1 MFYYHALLV
10 GLQDLTLDTTMK
22 VSLEDL
28 ETMIRGSLDPVDVL
42 FFEELAL
49 KPTDEKIDELLKERQ
64 FRYSEMGQIL
74 DESMFNEDDLRWLTL
89 YELGMRSKNKF
100 VREWYAL
107 NLTINN
113 ILTAQI
119 CRKHGFDI
127 KKAVVGNDE
136 LAEQLRT
143 SKRKDFGL
151 GDLNPDYLD
160 ILKLTEIEDLY
171 EREKRI
177 DAIKWEWLDGPH
189 RLDPCMRE
197 DVYAYYLRA
206 RLLYRWNI
214 LNVEEGQKVF
224 RALIADMK
232 RDVKFDK

>member
-1 MFYYHALLV
+1 MDTQMKV
-10 GLQDLTLDTTMK
+10 GL
-22 VSLEDL
+22 EEL
-28 ETMIRGSLDPVDVL
+28 ETMIRGSLDAIDVK

-49 KPTDEKIDELLKERQ
+49 KPTDEKVDELLKERQ
-64 FRYSEMGQIL
+64 FRYAEMGEIL
-74 DESMFNEDDLRWLTL
+74 DESMFNDDDIRQLAL
-89 YELGMRSKNKF
+89 YEYGMRSKNEF
-100 VREWYAL
+100 VRQWYTTNL
-107 NLTINN
+107 NINN

-127 KKAVVGNDE
+127 QKAVVGHNE

-151 GDLNPDYLD
+151 GDLDDNYLE
-160 ILKLTEIEDLY
+160 ILKLAEIEDLY

-206 RLLYRWNI
+206 KLLYRWNI
-214 LNVEEGQKVF
+214 LNVEEGEKVF
-224 RALIADMK
+224 RSLIADMK
-232 RDVKFDK
+232 RDIKF

>member
-10 GLQDLTLDTTMK
+10 GLQDLTQDTTMK
-22 VSLEDL
+22 VTLEDL
-28 ETMIRGSLDPVDVL
+28 ETMIRGSLDAVDVH

-49 KPTDEKIDELLKERQ
+49 KPSDEKVEELMKERQ
-64 FRYSEMGQIL
+64 FRYAEEGHILEETYSE
-74 DESMFNEDDLRWLTL
+74 EDLRWLVL
-89 YELGMRSKNKF
+89 MEHGMRSKNKF
-100 VREWYAL
+100 VHDWYEL
-107 NLTINN
+107 NMTINN
-113 ILTAQI
+113 ILTAEI

-127 KKAVVGNDE
+127 QKAVVGESE

-151 GDLNPDYLD
+151 GDLNQDYLD
-160 ILKLTEIEDLY
+160 ILKLAEIEDLY

-177 DAIKWEWLDGPH
+177 DAIKWDWLEGPH

-206 RLLYRWNI
+206 KLLYRWNL
-214 LNVEEGQKVF
+214 LNVEEGEKVF
-224 RALIADMK
+224 KAMIADMK
-232 RDVKFDK
+232 RDIKF

>member
-10 GLQDLTLDTTMK
+10 GLQDLTQETTMK
-22 VSLEDL
+22 VTLEEL
-28 ETMIRGSLDPVDVL
+28 ETMIRGSLDAIDVH

-49 KPTDEKIDELLKERQ
+49 KPTDEKVEELVNERQ
-64 FRYSEMGQIL
+64 FRYAEMGHIL
-74 DESMFNEDDLRWLTL
+74 EENYSDDDLRWLVL
-89 YELGMRSKNKF
+89 YEHGMQSKNKF
-100 VREWYAL
+100 VREWYEL

-113 ILTAQI
+113 ILTAAI
-119 CRKHGFDI
+119 CRKHGFDVQ
-127 KKAVVGNDE
+127 KAVVGENE

-151 GDLNPDYLD
+151 GDLNTDYLD
-160 ILKLTEIEDLY
+160 ILKLAEIEDLY

-177 DAIKWEWLDGPH
+177 DAIKWEWLEGPH

-206 RLLYRWNI
+206 KLLYRWNL
-214 LNVEEGQKVF
+214 LNVEEGERVF
-224 RALIADMK
+224 KALIADMK
-232 RDVKFDK
+232 RDVKF

>member
-10 GLQDLTLDTTMK
+10 GLQDLTLESQMK

-28 ETMIRGSLDPVDVL
+28 ETMIRGSLDAVDVK

-49 KPTDEKIDELLKERQ
+49 KPTDEKIEELVKERQ
-64 FRYSEMGQIL
+64 FRYAEMGHML
-74 DESMFNEDDLRWLTL
+74 DEDIYSEEDLNWLVL
-89 YELGMRSKNKF
+89 YEYGMRSKNKF
-100 VREWYAL
+100 VRDWYEL

-127 KKAVVGNDE
+127 QKAVMGESE

-143 SKRKDFGL
+143 SKRKDFAL

-160 ILKLTEIEDLY
+160 ILKLAEIEDLY

-177 DAIKWEWLDGPH
+177 DAIKWEWLEGPH

-206 RLLYRWNI
+206 KLLYRWNL
-214 LNVEEGQKVF
+214 LNVEEGTKVF
-224 RALIADMK
+224 KALIADMK
-232 RDVKFDK
+232 RDVKF

>member
-10 GLQDLTLDTTMK
+10 GLQDLAQDSVLK

-28 ETMIRGSLDPVDVL
+28 ETMIRGSLDEVDVL

-74 DESMFNEDDLRWLTL
+74 DESMFNENDLRWLVL
-89 YELGMRSKNKF
+89 YEYGMRSKNKF
-100 VREWYAL
+100 VRDWYAL
-107 NLTINN
+107 NLNINN

-127 KKAVVGNDE
+127 KKSVVGTSE

-151 GDLNPDYLD
+151 GDLDEGYLD
-160 ILKLTEIEDLY
+160 ILKLAEIEDLY

-177 DAIKWEWLDGPH
+177 DAIKWEWLEGPH

-206 RLLYRWNI
+206 RLLRRWNI
-214 LNVEEGQKVF
+214 LNVEEGTRVF
-224 RALIADMK
+224 KELVADMK
-232 RDVKFDK
+232 RDIRF

>member
-10 GLQDLTLDTTMK
+10 GLQDLTMDTTMK

-28 ETMIRGSLDPVDVL
+28 EDMIRGSLDAVDVL

-49 KPTDEKIDELLKERQ
+49 KPTDEKIESLLKERQ
-64 FRYSEMGQIL
+64 FRYAEMGQIL
-74 DESMFNEDDLRWLTL
+74 EDSVLSEDDLRWLVL
-89 YELGMRSKNKF
+89 YDYGMRSKNKF
-100 VREWYAL
+100 VRDWYTL

-119 CRKHGFDI
+119 CRKHGFDL
-127 KKAVVGNDE
+127 KKAIVGDNE

-151 GDLNPDYLD
+151 GDLNSDYLD
-160 ILKLTEIEDLY
+160 ILKLAEIEDLY

-206 RLLYRWNI
+206 KLLYRWNI
-214 LNVEEGQKVF
+214 LNVEEGTRVF
-224 RALIADMK
+224 KELVADMK
-232 RDVKFDK
+232 RDIKF

>member
-10 GLQDLTLDTTMK
+10 GLQDLTMDTTMK
-22 VSLEDL
+22 VGLEEL
-28 ETMIRGSLDPVDVL
+28 ETMIRGSLDAVDVK

-49 KPTDEKIDELLKERQ
+49 KPTDEKVDELVKERQ
-64 FRYSEMGQIL
+64 FRYAEMGEIL
-74 DESMFNEDDLRWLTL
+74 DESMFNDDDIRQLVL
-89 YELGMRSKNKF
+89 YEYGMQSKNEF
-100 VREWYAL
+100 VRQWYTTNL
-107 NLTINN
+107 NINN

-127 KKAVVGNDE
+127 QKAVVGHNE

-151 GDLNPDYLD
+151 GDLNDEYLEV
-160 ILKLTEIEDLY
+160 LKLAEIEDLY
-171 EREKRI
+171 ERERRI
-177 DAIKWEWLDGPH
+177 DALRWEWLEQPH

-206 RLLYRWNI
+206 KLLYRWNI
-214 LNVEEGQKVF
+214 LNVEEGEKVF
-224 RALIADMK
+224 RSLISDMK
-232 RDVKFDK
+232 RDIKF

>member
-10 GLQDLTLDTTMK
+10 GLQDLTMDTTMK
-22 VSLEDL
+22 VGLEEL
-28 ETMIRGSLDPVDVL
+28 ETMIRGSLDAVDVQ

-49 KPTDEKIDELLKERQ
+49 KPTDERIEQLLKERQ

-74 DESMFNEDDLRWLTL
+74 DDSIYNDDDLRWLVL
-89 YELGMRSKNKF
+89 YEYGMRSKNKF
-100 VREWYAL
+100 VRDWYEL

-113 ILTAQI
+113 ILTAEI

-127 KKAVVGNDE
+127 KRAVVGNSE

-151 GDLNPDYLD
+151 GDLNTDYLD
-160 ILKLTEIEDLY
+160 ILKLAEIEDLY

-206 RLLYRWNI
+206 KLLYRWNL
-214 LNVEEGQKVF
+214 LNVEEGTRVF
-224 RALIADMK
+224 KELVADMK
-232 RDVKFDK
+232 RDIKF

>member
-10 GLQDLTLDTTMK
+10 GLQDLTMDTQMK
-22 VSLEDL
+22 VGLEEL
-28 ETMIRGSLDPVDVL
+28 ETMIRGSLDAIDVK

-49 KPTDEKIDELLKERQ
+49 KPTDEKVDELLKERQ
-64 FRYSEMGQIL
+64 FRYAEMGEIL
-74 DESMFNEDDLRWLTL
+74 DESMFNEDDIRQLAL
-89 YELGMRSKNKF
+89 YEYGMRSKNEF
-100 VREWYAL
+100 VRQWYTTNL
-107 NLTINN
+107 NINN

-127 KKAVVGNDE
+127 QKAVVGHNE

-151 GDLNPDYLD
+151 GDLDDNYLE
-160 ILKLTEIEDLY
+160 ILKLAEIEDLY

-206 RLLYRWNI
+206 KLLYRWNI
-214 LNVEEGQKVF
+214 LNLEEGEKVF
-224 RALIADMK
+224 RSLIADMK
-232 RDVKFDK
+232 RDIKF

>member
-10 GLQDLTLDTTMK
+10 GLQDLTQDTTIN

-28 ETMIRGSLDPVDVL
+28 ETMIRGSLDAVDVL

-49 KPTDEKIDELLKERQ
+49 KPTDEKIETLLKERQ
-64 FRYSEMGQIL
+64 FRYAERGQIL
-74 DESMFNEDDLRWLTL
+74 EENYNEDDLHWLVL
-89 YELGMRSKNKF
+89 YEYGMRSKNKF
-100 VREWYAL
+100 VRDWYAL
-107 NLTINN
+107 NLNINN

-127 KKAVVGNDE
+127 KRAVIGDNE

-151 GDLNPDYLD
+151 GDLDTDYLD
-160 ILKLTEIEDLY
+160 ILKLAEIDDLY

-177 DAIKWEWLDGPH
+177 DAIKWEWLEGPH
-189 RLDPCMRE
+189 RMDPCMRE

-206 RLLYRWNI
+206 KLLHRWNI
-214 LNVEEGQKVF
+214 LNVEEGTRVF
-224 RALIADMK
+224 KALVADMK
-232 RDVKFDK
+232 RDVKF